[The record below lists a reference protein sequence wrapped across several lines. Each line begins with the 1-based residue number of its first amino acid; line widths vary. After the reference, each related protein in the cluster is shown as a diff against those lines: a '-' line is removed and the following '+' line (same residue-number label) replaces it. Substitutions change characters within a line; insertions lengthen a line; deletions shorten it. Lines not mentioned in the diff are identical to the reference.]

1 MSVPDIFAKCGEAH
15 FRMLETE
22 VLRDAGKQSG
32 RILDTGGGCVTQVEN
47 FPLLRQ
53 NGLVVWLERDVA
65 LLARDGRP
73 LSQSGDL
80 RQMYEKRRPCYE
92 RFADVRVDNNG
103 PLEDTVTQ
111 ILEVLA

>member
-1 MSVPDIFAKCGEAH
+1 M
-15 FRMLETE
+15 
-22 VLRDAGKQSG
+22 
-32 RILDTGGGCVTQVEN
+32 TQAEN

-53 NGLVVWLERDVA
+53 NGIIVWLERDVA

-80 RQMYEKRRPCYE
+80 RQMYETRRPCYE